1 MYTVYNIHACQV
13 SRDLEKKMG
22 RGICIVSYI
31 RGVVSKI
38 ESSQNPNPHPLAA
51 FCRMLRYYREH
62 FILSISTCFNL
73 GFFFLIHIYADQN
86 RLSIYTKYFHNIFTW
101 MCHFQVLVQ
110 PPPHL
115 QFNLYMYACLKFFI
129 VIAIF
134 I

>member
-38 ESSQNPNPHPLAA
+38 DSSQNPNPHPLAA

-62 FILSISTCFNL
+62 FILSIATCFNL
-73 GFFFLIHIYADQN
+73 GFFWIHIYADQN

-115 QFNLYMYACLKFFI
+115 QFNLYMYSCLKFFI

>member
-62 FILSISTCFNL
+62 FILSIATCFNL
-73 GFFFLIHIYADQN
+73 VFFWIHIYADQN

-115 QFNLYMYACLKFFI
+115 QFNLYMYSCLKFFI